1 MKILQFFQVIAIYS
15 LQNDLYFKSCNS
27 SFFDIQYIRKNNNSL
42 KMCPIDDINRKLI
55 VLPCRDQR
63 FFSTII
69 LLIRVENYLKNFKI
83 SLLNLIS
90 SN

>member
-1 MKILQFFQVIAIYS
+1 
-15 LQNDLYFKSCNS
+15 
-27 SFFDIQYIRKNNNSL
+27 
-42 KMCPIDDINRKLI
+42 MCPIDDINRKLI